1 MSFAAM
7 PCCSA
12 SRTTALTDS
21 VVRSFSATTP
31 SSGTRI
37 FPAVKWRAARMRM
50 EYLLT
55 PIQKAAENNKSKQA
69 QPSEAQPKEAA
80 NNGEENKR
88 GKDNRSDKEEKR
100 TEATTK
106 SDASVNAETPP
117 DQSQSAGNGAA
128 QQNEKKDTASKQ
140 SA

>member
-55 PIQKAAENNKSKQA
+55 PIQK
-69 QPSEAQPKEAA
+69 EAAA